1 MLYKDSSLDD
11 LRDPLFWQSVCPFLT
26 CSETRWPVAGDP
38 EVDSSHIRR
47 GLLGPA
53 SRAMQTRGFFAI
65 DSTQFEMDL
74 RREHLIALLAR
85 GVMEL
90 MRCGFPPLY
99 ILMFDEAW
107 VLTSV
112 LSAFIPGACSIEG
125 EGDLEAAPLACH
137 VGDFYVFAVLS
148 AKQQL
153 SLGNDAYVSVYRPGP
168 PHRDRPT
175 AGPSSFS
182 GASLMPQYCSIWLAL
197 TPATT
202 SNSCLYCVPIAC
214 DEGYYLK
221 GDAAATV
228 EAPLRIEA
236 CVAQPLQ
243 QGSMLCF
250 SHRLLHWGSAMQPQG
265 TMLLEEDGSSDY
277 VAAPPRI
284 AFTTAFAQT
293 KFEAAYFDHDKY
305 PIDGTTPLALR
316 LALVAGQSVQYE
328 HLAPL
333 DKHSLALTRRIFHA
347 QKGMVSD
354 TYYEKISSACQ
365 MLSFVKRNQRAAK

>member
-1 MLYKDSSLDD
+1 M
-11 LRDPLFWQSVCPFLT
+11 
-26 CSETRWPVAGDP
+26 
-38 EVDSSHIRR
+38 
-47 GLLGPA
+47 GPA
-53 SRAMQTRGFFAI
+53 SRAMQTCGFFAI

-125 EGDLEAAPLACH
+125 EGEGGLEGSQLAGH

-148 AKQQL
+148 AKQQAN
-153 SLGNDAYVSVYRPGP
+153 LGSDAYVSVYRPGP

-182 GASLMPQYCSIWLAL
+182 GTSLMPQYCSIWLAL

-202 SNSCLYCVPIAC
+202 SNSCLYCVPISC
-214 DEGYYLK
+214 DEGYYQK
-221 GDAAATV
+221 GDAAATA

-250 SHRLLHWGSAMQPQG
+250 SHRLLHWGSALQPHG
-265 TMLLEEDGSSDY
+265 TTLLEEDSASISPAY
-277 VAAPPRI
+277 IAAPPRI

-293 KFEAAYFDHDKY
+293 KFEAAYFDHVKY

-354 TYYEKISSACQ
+354 TYYDKISSACQ
-365 MLSFVKRNQRAAK
+365 MLLFVKRNQRATK